1 LSNLPQAEFFSIL
14 NGIPGSAARP
24 VGGRA
29 IPDGATAGD

>member
-1 LSNLPQAEFFSIL
+1 LSSLRESGFFSIL

-24 VGGRA
+24 VGGRT